1 MSPIPRG
8 DARRPGAGD
17 ASPAARGDGSAPAPG
32 DRPLRFAY
40 ADPPYPGLARKYYQH
55 EPTYAGEV
63 DHPALIA
70 SLEYSYDGWALSTS
84 ARALR
89 QLLPLCPDGVRVC
102 AWVKPKGASPRT
114 FGLHSSWE
122 AVLVKPGRAQ
132 RPGVRD
138 WLMAHAA
145 RGGGTLP
152 GRKPVAFCAWLFH
165 ALGARPG
172 DELADLFPGTG
183 IVGRAWRELG
193 GQLAEPSPLQERQ
206 PSLSAAAAVGDAS
219 ARALGDVFRLELS
232 PLEER
237 RVCAWCRGPIEAWRR
252 RDTRTCSKK
261 CRQTAFR
268 LRRRS
273 VAQDLSPGDGEELSP
288 VDQRQHG
295 SA

>member
-1 MSPIPRG
+1 MR
-8 DARRPGAGD
+8 
-17 ASPAARGDGSAPAPG
+17 
-32 DRPLRFAY
+32 LAY

-55 EPTYAGEV
+55 QPDYAGEV
-63 DHPALIA
+63 DHPALIR

-89 QLLPLCPDGVRVC
+89 QLLPLCPEGVRVC

-122 AVLVKPGRAQ
+122 PVLVKPGRAQ

-138 WLMAHAA
+138 WLLAHAA

-152 GRKPVAFCAWLFH
+152 GRKPLAFCAWLFQ
-165 ALGARPG
+165 ALGARAG

-183 IVGRAWRELG
+183 IVGRAWLELG
-193 GQLAEPSPLQERQ
+193 GLLSPLQEGQ
-206 PSLSAAAAVGDAS
+206 PSPPAEASGDTS
-219 ARALGDVFRLELS
+219 ARAMGDAFRLELS

-237 RVCAWCRGPIEAWRR
+237 RLCAWCRRPLEAWRR
-252 RDTRTCSKK
+252 SDTRTCSKQ

-273 VAQDLSPGDGEELSP
+273 VAQDLSPGDGDDLSP
-288 VDQRQHG
+288 VDERQQG